1 VYRIFIYILIE
12 YGDILMRR
20 PVVMGNW
27 KLNGSKAMV
36 RDLISGLDKEIEGL
50 EGVDV
55 AVAPPSL
62 YIDLAER
69 VIAEGSKKIILGAQD
84 TDIQN
89 SGAYTGDTAP
99 EMLKEFGVTHVII
112 GHSERR
118 DYHSESDEF
127 VAQKFAFL
135 KENGLTPVLCIGETE
150 AQNEAG
156 ETEAVCSRQ
165 INAVIKTLGVEAFNG
180 AIIAYEPIW
189 AIGTGKAATAEE
201 AQHIHASIRAL
212 IAKEST
218 AVAEQL
224 IIQYGG
230 SVKASNAAELFS
242 QPDIDGA
249 LVGGAALDAKGF
261 AEIAKAAAAAKA

>member
-1 VYRIFIYILIE
+1 
-12 YGDILMRR
+12 MRR

-36 RDLISGLDKEIEGL
+36 TELLTGLNAELEGV

-55 AVAPPSL
+55 AVAPPAL

-69 VIAEGSKKIILGAQD
+69 LIAEGGNKIILGAQN
-84 TDIQN
+84 TDLNN
-89 SGAYTGDTAP
+89 SGAFTGDMSP
-99 EMLKEFGVTHVII
+99 EMLKDFGATHIII

-118 DYHSESDEF
+118 EYHNESDEF
-127 VAQKFAFL
+127 IAKKFNFL
-135 KENGLTPVLCIGETE
+135 KENGLTPVFCIGESE

-156 ETEAVCSRQ
+156 ETEAVCARQ
-165 INAVIKTLGVEAFNG
+165 INAVIDTYGVEALNG

-189 AIGTGKAATAEE
+189 AIGTGKAATAED
-201 AQHIHASIRAL
+201 AQLIHASIRAL
-212 IAKEST
+212 IAAKDE
-218 AVAEQL
+218 AVAAQV

-230 SVKASNAAELFS
+230 SVKPENAEAYFS

-249 LVGGAALDAKGF
+249 LVGGASLDAKSF
-261 AEIAKAAAAAKA
+261 AAIAKAAAKAKA

>member
-1 VYRIFIYILIE
+1 
-12 YGDILMRR
+12 MRR

-36 RDLISGLDKEIEGL
+36 TDLLTGLNAELEGVT
-50 EGVDV
+50 GVDV
-55 AVAPPSL
+55 AVAPPAL
-62 YIDLAER
+62 YVDLAER
-69 VIAEGSKKIILGAQD
+69 LITEGGKKIILGAQN
-84 TDIQN
+84 TDLKN
-89 SGAYTGDTAP
+89 SGAFTGDVSPA
-99 EMLKEFGVTHVII
+99 MLKDFGATHIII

-118 DYHSESDEF
+118 EYHAESDQF
-127 VAQKFAFL
+127 VAKKFAFL
-135 KENGLTPVLCIGETE
+135 KENGLVPVFCIGESD

-156 ETEAVCSRQ
+156 ETEAVCARQ
-165 INAVIKTLGVEAFNG
+165 INAVIDECGVDAFNG

-189 AIGTGKAATAEE
+189 AIGTGKAATAED
-201 AQHIHASIRAL
+201 AQRIHASIRAL
-212 IAKEST
+212 IAEKSP

-230 SVKASNAAELFS
+230 SVKPENAESYFA

-261 AEIAKAAAAAKA
+261 AAIAKAAAKAKA